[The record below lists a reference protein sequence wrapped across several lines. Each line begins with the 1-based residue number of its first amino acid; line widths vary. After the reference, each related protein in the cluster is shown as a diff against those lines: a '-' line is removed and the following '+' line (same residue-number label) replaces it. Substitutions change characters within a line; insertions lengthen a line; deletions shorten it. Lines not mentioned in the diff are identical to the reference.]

1 MSRIFFYFLQS
12 STKRSSELRYK
23 IFILI
28 WKRRV
33 NKIPFF
39 VCSPCVCVCV
49 YMYNTMLRYR
59 NSCVQDERIF
69 RIRLKIWR
77 KFCSRKYS
85 IKLILFILR
94 RTINRTS
101 FHYAEIVKNHDCKN
115 KSMKRR
121 DVSFTRRGY
130 ISYAFVENIRF
141 RYSCAIWRRRMQ
153 SSINWKWG

>member
-94 RTINRTS
+94 RTINRKIERRFIMRRSWKTT
-101 FHYAEIVKNHDCKN
+101 IVKINRWNGEMCRLHGEGIFHTHSLKTFDL
-115 KSMKRR
+115 
-121 DVSFTRRGY
+121 D
-130 ISYAFVENIRF
+130 IRAP
-141 RYSCAIWRRRMQ
+141 YGAEECNLQ
-153 SSINWKWG
+153 